1 LPAGA
6 PTLFVSDLH
15 LAPARANPLAA
26 FHRFTQGPARRAA
39 SLYVLGDL
47 FDWWIGDDQLRE
59 PYARDVARALGD
71 VAAAGVGVYFTRGN
85 RDFLIGER
93 FARAAGAT
101 LLGEATRIDVD
112 GEPILVTHG
121 DELCTDDVEYQAY
134 RRRIRSPRSVARLL
148 AMPPLAR
155 RGIAWWLRRRSRNAT
170 ALKPESITDVAATAV
185 ADAFRAHDV
194 RRMVHGHTHRPARHH
209 VEVDGVA
216 RERIVLADWH
226 DRGHVVAIHRGEV
239 TDYDVDG

>member
-1 LPAGA
+1 MPAGA

-26 FHRFTQGPARRAA
+26 FHRFAQGPARGAA
-39 SLYVLGDL
+39 ALYVLGDL

-71 VAAAGVGVYFTRGN
+71 VAAAGVPVFFARGN
-85 RDFLIGER
+85 RDFLVGER

-101 LLGEATRIDVD
+101 LLGEVTRIDVD
-112 GEPILVTHG
+112 GEPVLVTHG
-121 DELCTDDVEYQAY
+121 DELCTGDVEYQAY
-134 RRRIRSPRSVARLL
+134 RRRIRSPQSVARLL

-155 RGIAWWLRRRSRNAT
+155 RGIAWWLRRKSRNAT
-170 ALKPESITDVAATAV
+170 ALKPESITDVAAAAV

-194 RRMVHGHTHRPARHH
+194 RRMVHGHTHRPARHR

-226 DRGHVVAIHRGEV
+226 DRGHVLAIHQGEV
-239 TDYDVDG
+239 SAYDVDG

>member
-1 LPAGA
+1 
-6 PTLFVSDLH
+6 
-15 LAPARANPLAA
+15 
-26 FHRFTQGPARRAA
+26 
-39 SLYVLGDL
+39 
-47 FDWWIGDDQLRE
+47 
-59 PYARDVARALGD
+59 
-71 VAAAGVGVYFTRGN
+71 VYFTRGN

-170 ALKPESITDVAATAV
+170 ALKPESITAVAATAV